1 MRGRKRET
9 FLFVEECMR
18 NIQHEKDVQANAR
31 LIENAVK
38 REYNIQVKIN
48 IINNKKEFF
57 GMCVYPSPE
66 EIEKMTEVVM
76 FSDNFNYR
84 DMEKLHKEFMIK
96 GAKVV
101 EIDSMLLYDQ
111 NINATPGEITAIFL
125 HELGHVV
132 ASNSMVNKFIRL
144 REYMDNKFDSKTRR
158 IISEMRCTVFMR
170 GLFNVL
176 TLQIFSHQLN
186 MNLIKEKEADDL
198 ALKEGYG
205 PELVS
210 ILNKLI
216 TNGKGSKIKRTE
228 REKDKDVEITVDWVV
243 ANIKELE
250 FRRDRLK
257 RSILFLKMNTPSIYL
272 STWMEKIHD
281 NLFGKD
287 DRNMVQKALV
297 INEAFILSNLKN
309 KKMKA
314 PSGAMDSSGRVKK
327 LNPRDLD
334 IYRAELERVNTVD
347 DKIFLLERL
356 YDLLDVAE
364 YAKYMLQEDPRRVMQ
379 SEVTID
385 NYIKMIHELIADTNA
400 KYIGKEKYGLFVKYP
415 ADFEG

>member
-18 NIQHEKDVQANAR
+18 NIQHEKDVDANVR

-38 REYNIQVKIN
+38 REYDISLKIH
-48 IINNKKEFF
+48 IVDNKKNFF
-57 GMCVYPSPE
+57 GMCVYPSVE
-66 EIEKMTEVVM
+66 EIEKMTEVIM
-76 FSDNFNYR
+76 FTDGFNYGK
-84 DMEKLHKEFMIK
+84 MEKIHKEFMFK

-101 EIDSMLLYDQ
+101 EIDSQLLYDH

-144 REYMDNKFDSKTRR
+144 REYMDIKFDSKTRR
-158 IISEMRCTVFMR
+158 IVKEMKHTPFMR
-170 GLFNVL
+170 GMFNMV
-176 TLQIFSHQLN
+176 TLQVFTQQFNL
-186 MNLIKEKEADDL
+186 NLIKEKEADDL
-198 ALKEGYG
+198 AMKEGYG

-216 TNGKGSKIKRTE
+216 INGQGSIAKKSE

-257 RSILFLKMNTPSIYL
+257 RSIKFLKMTTPSIYL
-272 STWMEKIHD
+272 GQWMDRIH
-281 NLFGKD
+281 NRLFKND
-287 DRNMVQKALV
+287 DRNMIQKAVV
-297 INEAFILSNLKN
+297 INEAFLISNLRN

-385 NYIKMIHELIADTNA
+385 NYIKMIHELISDTNA